1 MYIKMTCNNC
11 NNTFSYDFTK
21 NEMAIERCPLCGVEI
36 SNSDYG
42 YINGLTESFY
52 STNSKIKGFEVNS
65 IHNHETIENDKLRFD
80 DHVFS
85 SDMNQI
91 LELYKNASGDIQNL
105 LTSLLDKFYLL
116 INQDIRKENI
126 DGLNATYLSLDE
138 LFYNKIGYKKND
150 NIL

>member
-52 STNSKIKGFEVNS
+52 GTNSKIKGFEINS
-65 IHNHETIENDKLRFD
+65 IHNHETIENDQLRFD

-91 LELYKNASGDIQNL
+91 VELYKSASVDVQSL
-105 LTSLLDKFYLL
+105 LTDVVDKLYLL
-116 INQDIRKENI
+116 INRGVKDGNIEELTKTYQHLHEMFFKKIENKNNDI
-126 DGLNATYLSLDE
+126 L
-138 LFYNKIGYKKND
+138 
-150 NIL
+150 